1 MTLSPLDLGTQDCV
15 TDLKTVRPWIYMVK
29 PRSVTEV
36 HMLNPSALAQ
46 KQKAN
51 LDDKQPT

>member
-1 MTLSPLDLGTQDCV
+1 MTLSPLDLGTQDSV